1 MSKCSLKKNFILEIF
16 NFFMRLARSLLSAI
30 YDPCCKDHKSIQLSK
45 KTQRLY
51 KVYIGLDKISK
62 ATFKTINSNQKIA
75 RTRETQPIR

>member
-30 YDPCCKDHKSIQLSK
+30 YDPCCNDHKSIQLSK

-51 KVYIGLDKISK
+51 KVYIRLDKISK